1 MKRVCVFCGSNEGTS
16 RVYADQAVRLG
27 QEMAAR
33 KLGLVYGGG
42 RVGLMGVIADA
53 VLAAGGEAIGV
64 IPHGLERKELAH
76 RGLTQLHVVGTMHE
90 RKALMEKLSDGFIAM
105 PGGFDTLDE
114 LCEILTW
121 RQLSIHGKPTG
132 LLNAS
137 GFFDG
142 FLAFVDHAV
151 AQGFIKPEHR
161 AMIRV
166 SPEPAALL
174 DALLR

>member
-1 MKRVCVFCGSNEGTS
+1 MRRVCVFCGSNEG
-16 RVYADQAVRLG
+16 ADPAFREAAARLG
-27 QEMAAR
+27 RELAAR
-33 KLGLVYGGG
+33 QVGLVFGGG

-64 IPHGLERKELAH
+64 IPHALERKEVAH
-76 RGLTQLHVVGTMHE
+76 GGLTKLHVVGTMHE
-90 RKALMEKLSDGFIAM
+90 RKALMEKLSDAFIAM
-105 PGGFDTLDE
+105 PGGFGTLDE

-121 RQLSIHGKPTG
+121 RQLSIHDKPTG

-142 FLAFVDHAV
+142 FVSFVDHSV

-161 AMIRV
+161 AMLRV
-166 SPEPAALL
+166 AAEPSALL
-174 DALLR
+174 DSLRR